1 MRNNDFLLI
10 NDIIYRIYTIED
22 FNQMREIFLSFLA
35 VLMPNQESSIFLSDH
50 TDSGHLIC
58 DPVIF
63 PAGESSAEK
72 DYLQFENLDYTRWVM
87 MSRKCMIFRESD
99 LMSDEE
105 RSKTDFFKN
114 LMAPNNLYY
123 SLQLVL
129 VYQEVFLGVITLYR
143 SKEAGDFTD
152 EEVFIL
158 DSFKEHLNYRF
169 YQYYMD
175 SNPIDTSL
183 SQGQDLFIQHYHL
196 TNREIEILMLT
207 LDGTSNDAIS
217 DNLNIS
223 PHTLKK
229 HMQNIYRK
237 LNVTTKWELLQFK
250 EKLCISYPL
259 TKDINRKK

>member
-10 NDIIYRIYTIED
+10 NDMIYRIYTISD
-22 FNQMREIFLSFLA
+22 FNQMRESFLSFLA
-35 VLMPNQESSIFLSDH
+35 VLIPNQESSIFLADH

-63 PAGESSAEK
+63 SSSESSAEK

-87 MSRKCMIFRESD
+87 MSHKCMIFRESD
-99 LMSDEE
+99 LISDDE

-129 VYQEVFLGVITLYR
+129 VYQEVFLGVVTLYR

-169 YQYYMD
+169 YQYY
-175 SNPIDTSL
+175 SNNSTTHHTSINGL
-183 SQGQDLFIQHYHL
+183 DLVIETYHL
-196 TNREIEILMLT
+196 TKREKEILILT
-207 LDGTSNDAIS
+207 LDGVSNDGIS
-217 DNLNIS
+217 NKLSIS

-229 HMQNIYRK
+229 HMQNLYRK

-250 EKLCISYPL
+250 DK
-259 TKDINRKK
+259 

>member
-10 NDIIYRIYTIED
+10 NDIIHRIYTISD
-22 FNQMREIFLSFLA
+22 FNQMRETFLSFLA
-35 VLMPNQESSIFLSDH
+35 VLIPNQESSIFLADH
-50 TDSGHLIC
+50 TNSSHLIC

-63 PAGESSAEK
+63 PGGESSAEK

-87 MSRKCMIFRESD
+87 MSHKCMIFRESD
-99 LMSDEE
+99 LISDEE

-143 SKEAGDFTD
+143 SKEAGDFID

-169 YQYYMD
+169 YQNY
-175 SNPIDTSL
+175 SNNSTPPRTSFKGLDLVIDT
-183 SQGQDLFIQHYHL
+183 YHL
-196 TNREIEILMLT
+196 TKREKEILILT
-207 LDGTSNDAIS
+207 LDGVSNDDIS
-217 DNLNIS
+217 DKLSIS

-229 HMQNIYRK
+229 HMQNLYRK

-250 EKLCISYPL
+250 DK
-259 TKDINRKK
+259 

>member
-10 NDIIYRIYTIED
+10 NDIIHRIYTISD
-22 FNQMREIFLSFLA
+22 FNQMRETFLSFLA
-35 VLMPNQESSIFLSDH
+35 VLIPNQEASIFLSDH
-50 TDSGHLIC
+50 TNSGHLIC

-63 PAGESSAEK
+63 PSGESSAEK
-72 DYLQFENLDYTRWVM
+72 DYLKFENQDYTRWVM
-87 MSRKCMIFRESD
+87 MSHKCMIFRESD
-99 LMSDEE
+99 LISDDE

-114 LMAPNNLYY
+114 LMAPNNLFY

-129 VYQEVFLGVITLYR
+129 VYQEVFLGVVTLYR

-169 YQYYMD
+169 YQYNLNKPTPH
-175 SNPIDTSL
+175 STAFK
-183 SQGQDLFIQHYHL
+183 GVDLIIEKYHL
-196 TNREIEILMLT
+196 TKREKEILILT
-207 LDGTSNDAIS
+207 LEGSGNDSIS
-217 DNLNIS
+217 DKLSIS

-229 HMQNIYRK
+229 HMQNLYRK

-250 EKLCISYPL
+250 DK
-259 TKDINRKK
+259 